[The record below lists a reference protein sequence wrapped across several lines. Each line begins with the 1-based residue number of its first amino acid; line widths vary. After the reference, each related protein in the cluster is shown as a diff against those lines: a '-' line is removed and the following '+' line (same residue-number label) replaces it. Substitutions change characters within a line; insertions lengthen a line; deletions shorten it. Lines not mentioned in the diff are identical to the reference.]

1 MTTFALKK
9 IESIC
14 GVQQFH
20 QLIVN
25 GKAVLDDFEK
35 SLETQHQSEFKTII
49 AYMNFI
55 AELKTLPDKKF
66 KDITPQNEIIKEY
79 EFKSKHIR
87 IYVIKQLNG
96 KIVVLCGHKTTQKQD
111 IKRFRKIK
119 SDYLNSLNS

>member
-25 GKAVLDDFEK
+25 GKAVFDDFEK